1 MRVNFDDVERIPQIL
16 KAIPAETV
24 LRLQK
29 NIGKVWKRSVGGGG
43 RARAASRVALR
54 SPAVP
59 AHDPR
64 FAWSS
69 YRPFLD
75 QWKSVQA
82 SNAELSEIEPASLP
96 ARETEWDIEQGDAF
110 MTLME
115 WLHGKMR

>member
-1 MRVNFDDVERIPQIL
+1 M
-16 KAIPAETV
+16 PA
-24 LRLQK
+24 R
-29 NIGKVWKRSVGGGG
+29 
-43 RARAASRVALR
+43 
-54 SPAVP
+54 
-59 AHDPR
+59 DPR